1 MADDTFSMP
10 LGTSH
15 SLWSTTS
22 ILPVEDVF
30 SDLVDTLQ
38 RAVVL
43 ETASHHGRFGDEAKQ
58 VSTAFVDAAR
68 VQVRG
73 LAKIALAL
81 KALTPQCV
89 QVQQIAGLVLAV
101 LENRDTG
108 AVRIA
113 VDAAHR
119 RGRDLRGSDARSRR
133 TGVLIDEALRLV
145 AVVAPDRRRICA
157 HPSIVASAA

>member
-1 MADDTFSMP
+1 MADDTFSMRV
-10 LGTSH
+10 GMSH
-15 SLWSTTS
+15 SPWSTAS

-43 ETASHHGRFGDEAKQ
+43 ETASHHGRVGDNSQ
-58 VSTAFVDAAR
+58 LISTAFADAAW

-73 LAKIALAL
+73 LAQIALAL
-81 KALTPQCV
+81 EALTPQCV

-157 HPSIVASAA
+157 HPSLVASAA